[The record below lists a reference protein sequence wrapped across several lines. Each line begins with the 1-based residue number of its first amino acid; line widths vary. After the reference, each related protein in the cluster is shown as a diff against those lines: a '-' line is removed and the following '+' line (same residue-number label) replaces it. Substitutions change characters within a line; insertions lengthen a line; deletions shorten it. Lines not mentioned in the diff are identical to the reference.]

1 MEEIFPGTEG
11 RSSPNF
17 DPKCTDPH
25 KPQRVADTF
34 HAHSKSLARDSRT
47 RHRRVIHSK
56 GYDGSKSR
64 VLHGRHWQSEGRTR
78 LRCRR
83 GLRTPMVRQCL
94 ESALIYCRVEKYRPM
109 ELDDIVG
116 NVETIERLKVIARD
130 GNMPH
135 IIISVCI
142 TPQLKGATKLERVLM
157 VGNAWDRQDDE
168 CDGFGA
174 CVIGRCFQGGC
185 TGT

>member
-1 MEEIFPGTEG
+1 
-11 RSSPNF
+11 
-17 DPKCTDPH
+17 
-25 KPQRVADTF
+25 
-34 HAHSKSLARDSRT
+34 
-47 RHRRVIHSK
+47 
-56 GYDGSKSR
+56 
-64 VLHGRHWQSEGRTR
+64 
-78 LRCRR
+78 
-83 GLRTPMVRQCL
+83 MVPQCL

-135 IIISVCI
+135 IIISVWTSAEGELI
-142 TPQLKGATKLERVLM
+142 A
-157 VGNAWDRQDDE
+157 GNAGDRQDDE

-174 CVIGRCFQGGC
+174 CVIGRCIQGGC